1 MAQEKLYAKHRP
13 QRGYSKEAK
22 ALKVERDSECHR
34 IVVKV
39 CALELRSRLQNLFN
53 SYLLYNKLFNL
64 LSL

>member
-1 MAQEKLYAKHRP
+1 MLNIGH
-13 QRGYSKEAK
+13 RGYSKEAK

-53 SYLLYNKLFNL
+53 SLLAI
-64 LSL
+64 